1 MKSILF
7 SFIVFSFVSST
18 ASSATCYDQLVDR
31 AKPVI
36 VKPGLEKRT
45 NFLCFSEMAV
55 IHSGVTRTPLLSAA
69 ILTRERIESGRTLS
83 REDNFHEEEMLPPSD
98 RATLQDYK
106 GSMKRNLQRGHL
118 VANKDTGSRQ
128 TQYESFSLANIVPQD
143 GDSNGNL
150 WSELEQRVRG
160 MAMQRGQIYV
170 ITGPV
175 FDDSSDLL
183 NGRVL
188 IPKRLFKAVYDPKR
202 NEAAAYLANN
212 APGWDYRVVSI
223 SELTRII
230 GIDVFPT
237 LSNAVKSNVMDLPA
251 PTKSAQRRAK
261 NDGFGWFSK

>member
-7 SFIVFSFVSST
+7 SFILFSLFSN
-18 ASSATCYDQLVDR
+18 AAASATCDDQLVDG

-36 VKPGLEKRT
+36 VTTGLDKRT

-55 IHSGVTRTPLLSAA
+55 LHSGVTRTPLFAA
-69 ILTRERIESGRTLS
+69 AMLTRERIEAGRTLS
-83 REDNFHEEEMLPPSD
+83 REDNFHEEDMLHPSD

-106 GSMKRNLQRGHL
+106 GSMKWNLQRGHL

-128 TQYESFSLANIVPQD
+128 TQYESFSLANIVPQN

-150 WSELEQRVRG
+150 WGELEQRVRG
-160 MAMQRGQIYV
+160 MAMQRGKIYV

-175 FDDSSDLL
+175 FDDSTERL

-212 APGWDYRVVSI
+212 APGWDYRVISI
-223 SELTRII
+223 AELTRII

-237 LSNAVKSNVMDLPA
+237 LSNSIKNKVMDLPA
-251 PTKSAQRRAK
+251 PTKNAQRRAK
-261 NDGFGWFSK
+261 NDSFSWFGK